1 MQLIGLEDH
10 GLLVLHPDHHCDMVE
25 ITVGQ
30 QSLHFGPEVLS
41 VEKQNISSLGSF
53 QELFLSE
60 DVFM

>member
-41 VEKQNISSLGSF
+41 VEKQNISSLGSL
-53 QELFLSE
+53 QELFLGK